1 MQTAIW
7 VGVLRISGML
17 EGVINIWAFRYAQS
31 VERLLS
37 VEFAIFVALGT
48 VIYMFSIGL
57 FLASMVGAPD
67 QPGFPFIWPVSVVFF
82 TAVVMSTRGDIH
94 LARWEWILGTLL
106 ALMPLLCCAWG
117 GEKTG

>member
-7 VGVLRISGML
+7 VGVLLISGML
-17 EGVINIWAFRYAQS
+17 DGVINIWAFRYAQS

-67 QPGFPFIWPVSVVFF
+67 QPGFPFIWPVS
-82 TAVVMSTRGDIH
+82 
-94 LARWEWILGTLL
+94 
-106 ALMPLLCCAWG
+106 
-117 GEKTG
+117 